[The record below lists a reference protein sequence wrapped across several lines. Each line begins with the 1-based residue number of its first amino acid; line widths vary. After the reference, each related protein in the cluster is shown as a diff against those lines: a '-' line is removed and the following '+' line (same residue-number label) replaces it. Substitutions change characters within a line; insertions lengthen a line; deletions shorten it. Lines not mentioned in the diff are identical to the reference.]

1 MIASSQSQIKQL
13 QKLSTYVS
21 FFISYPSVF
30 LNPVILEDPILAIN
44 FLVNCIIQM
53 YRNIVA
59 KKGSSRMFIEHT
71 FDCSWYTARRL
82 RIQRHRRTCINQRY
96 VGTSVSTT
104 ITVTADAF
112 IVSGKLFSMVW

>member
-44 FLVNCIIQM
+44 FLVNYIIQM

-59 KKGSSRMFIEHT
+59 KKGSSRMFIEP
-71 FDCSWYTARRL
+71 
-82 RIQRHRRTCINQRY
+82 
-96 VGTSVSTT
+96 
-104 ITVTADAF
+104 
-112 IVSGKLFSMVW
+112 